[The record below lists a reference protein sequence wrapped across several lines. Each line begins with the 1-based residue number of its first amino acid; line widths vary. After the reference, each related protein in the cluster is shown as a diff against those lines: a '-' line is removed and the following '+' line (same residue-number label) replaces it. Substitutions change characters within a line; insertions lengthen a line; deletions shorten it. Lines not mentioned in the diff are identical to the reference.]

1 MKNLKIILIAS
12 LTLGLFAC
20 DTSNQ
25 AEKFNTDKIGD
36 NIYDYQQYRS
46 MAAYTT
52 AQSSE
57 TNGTV
62 TNSDGSFTFTQIVD
76 KDSKPPFYTKPT
88 NGGGFSVYGDKDQDF
103 GWTHIFDLYN
113 KVGMS
118 ITSATLTI
126 YAFDID
132 SDPNLQDQ
140 SKEFDQASIDGK
152 VLNPGFLQGKDDE
165 LSETSFDIPLSAII
179 DDGKINVFLD
189 IDIKKLGW
197 RTDVRKSILKIN
209 YVYVPGNLP
218 PYKPELEASNNG
230 NAYLGTPLKVKV
242 IGPNPADP
250 NEGDT
255 VSYSYRWF
263 VDIGQGEY
271 IDTKFAGLGE
281 FSGAEIPA
289 SVLKVGQ
296 KWRVQVL
303 PRDQHKFIG
312 DYALIDW
319 KPVTQNLPP
328 IANAGD
334 DVEVEQVSQEGT
346 QVSLSASKSYDPE
359 SDPITYLWTWA
370 GGSSDQRDFSAI
382 FPAGET
388 KVTLTITETETGRQ
402 STDSLIV
409 RVKDTI
415 APTFSI
421 QRTHYWNLFD
431 DRFRRV
437 AIVTAEDN
445 ISKPIIEVKAKQT
458 LLDTGAVIPVPA
470 KIENGNLYIQFTKG
484 FYIRRIFTLNLS
496 VKDTAGNITEKE
508 FIFKTWP

>member
-1 MKNLKIILIAS
+1 MKNIKIILIVS

-20 DTSNQ
+20 NTSNQ
-25 AEKFNTDKIGD
+25 TEKFSTNKTGD

-46 MAAYTT
+46 MAAYRTE
-52 AQSSE
+52 QSNE
-57 TNGTV
+57 ANGTV

-88 NGGGFSVYGDKDQDF
+88 NGGGFSKESNEDQDF

-126 YAFDID
+126 NAWDVD
-132 SDPNLQDQ
+132 SDPNLQDE
-140 SKEFDQASIDGK
+140 SKEFDQVSIDGK
-152 VLNPGFLQGKDDE
+152 VLNPGFLQGKDE
-165 LSETSFDIPLSAII
+165 EWSETSFDIPLSAII

-197 RTDVRKSILKIN
+197 ITKVRKSILKIN

-230 NAYLGTPLKVKV
+230 NTYLGTPLKVNV
-242 IGPNPADP
+242 TGPNPADP

-263 VDIGQGEY
+263 VDVGQGQY

-289 SVLKVGQ
+289 SVLKIGQ

-312 DYALIDW
+312 DYAIIDW
-319 KPVTQNLPP
+319 KPVSDNLPP
-328 IANAGD
+328 IADAGN
-334 DVEVEQVSQEGT
+334 DVEVEQATQEGT
-346 QVSLSASKSYDPE
+346 EVSLSASKSYDPE
-359 SDPITYLWTWA
+359 SDPITYLWTWV
-370 GGSSDQRDFSAI
+370 GGSSDKRDFSAI

-388 KVTLTITETETGRQ
+388 KVTLTITETTTGRQ

-409 RVKDTI
+409 KVKDTI

-437 AIVTAEDN
+437 AIVTTEDN
-445 ISKPIIEVKAKQT
+445 ISQPIIEVKAKQT
-458 LLDTGAVIPVPA
+458 LLDTGAVLPVPA

-484 FYIRRIFTLNLS
+484 FYIRRIFTVNLS
-496 VKDTAGNITEKE
+496 AKDDAGNITEKE
-508 FIFKTWP
+508 FIFKTLP